1 MFDLCFLHCVCP
13 WILLASTVKPLSLPP
28 SLYKPI
34 CLNLPLPL
42 LSPFACLCPTSF
54 SYYYKHIFIDIFTGA
69 SNGFYWRRQRWNFTC
84 QKERGELG
92 GEEGSKTYFLG
103 SQIDFPFPSA
113 AFSRH
118 HGCGS
123 VVNWMI
129 AFYLLYFY
137 SFTLAQPP
145 QTHTHSQAYTQSGTL
160 LHTHTHTKTVRRII
174 CQRVPRFDRWLARQT
189 FEDIAWANLLRQ

>member
-42 LSPFACLCPTSF
+42 ISPPACLCPTSF

-84 QKERGELG
+84 QRKRGDGRRRG
-92 GEEGSKTYFLG
+92 GKQDIFFRQPNWFSFSLSCV
-103 SQIDFPFPSA
+103 SQT
-113 AFSRH
+113 SRMRLS
-118 HGCGS
+118 CQLNDC
-123 VVNWMI
+123 VLF
-129 AFYLLYFY
+129 ALLLQFY
-137 SFTLAQPP
+137 TRTTTTD
-145 QTHTHSQAYTQSGTL
+145 THTQSGTL
-160 LHTHTHTKTVRRII
+160 LHTHTHT
-174 CQRVPRFDRWLARQT
+174 QRLCGASFVSVFPDLT
-189 FEDIAWANLLRQ
+189 GD

>member
-54 SYYYKHIFIDIFTGA
+54 SYYYKHIFIDIFTG
-69 SNGFYWRRQRWNFTC
+69 GPMVFTGAANAGILLV
-84 QKERGELG
+84 KERRVGKGKVER
-92 GEEGSKTYFLG
+92 KTYFLG

-145 QTHTHSQAYTQSGTL
+145 QTHTHSQAHSCTP
-160 LHTHTHTKTVRRII
+160 THTKTVRRII

-189 FEDIAWANLLRQ
+189 FEDIAWANLLWQ

>member
-34 CLNLPLPL
+34 CLNLPLRL

-84 QKERGELG
+84 QREGGGGRGRG
-92 GEEGSKTYFLG
+92 GKQDIFFR
-103 SQIDFPFPSA
+103 QPNW
-113 AFSRH
+113 FSFSLSCVFQTSRMRLS
-118 HGCGS
+118 CQLNDC
-123 VVNWMI
+123 VLF
-129 AFYLLYFY
+129 ALLLQFYTRTTTTDTHTH
-137 SFTLAQPP
+137 SRA
-145 QTHTHSQAYTQSGTL
+145 HTHSQAHSCTP
-160 LHTHTHTKTVRRII
+160 THT
-174 CQRVPRFDRWLARQT
+174 QRLCGASFVSVFPDLT
-189 FEDIAWANLLRQ
+189 GD

>member
-34 CLNLPLPL
+34 CLNLPLP
-42 LSPFACLCPTSF
+42 SPPASLCPTSF

-84 QKERGELG
+84 QKERGEMG
-92 GEEGSKTYFLG
+92 GEEESKTYFLG

-113 AFSRH
+113 AFPRH

-145 QTHTHSQAYTQSGTL
+145 QTHTHTVRHTPAHP
-160 LHTHTHTKTVRRII
+160 HTHT
-174 CQRVPRFDRWLARQT
+174 QRLCGASFVSVFPDLT
-189 FEDIAWANLLRQ
+189 GD